1 MSIVQ
6 RRWVWGIGCG
16 VLALWLLLQ
25 LSAVFFHV
33 GDGVMR
39 SFSRFVLPPAI
50 VQLSPVS
57 YRRVVETAHAFVALN
72 IAPTYQEAFP
82 LALGFVVRDV
92 RVKDLL
98 DDQVVPSFEGGL
110 ITDGDSVTLR
120 DAGISEREQRKYI
133 EYPLFRA
140 QVARELRNTMLPSQ
154 EMRLQNV
161 LEKIELGMP
170 FADIAQY
177 FSEDSSAMNGGDLG
191 VFLVSELPAWAQG
204 VAEMEVGEVR
214 SDFVGADAFWVL
226 KIVDEGSGGIE
237 GNEGN
242 EGNEDWV
249 RIRGIAINKPT
260 LGALLR
266 AHAQEHSVWVFV
278 W

>member
-6 RRWVWGIGCG
+6 KRWVWGVGCG
-16 VLALWLLLQ
+16 VLVLWLLLQ

-33 GDGVMR
+33 GDGAVR
-39 SFSRFVLPPAI
+39 YATRFVLPPAW
-50 VQLSPVS
+50 VHFSPVS
-57 YRRVVETAHAFVALN
+57 YHRVVETAHAFVALE

-82 LALGFVVRDV
+82 LALGFVVRDL

-98 DDQVVPSFEGGL
+98 EDQVLAPF
-110 ITDGDSVTLR
+110 DGDLFTEMDRTLLQ
-120 DAGISEREQRKYI
+120 DAGISEREQEKYI
-133 EYPLFRA
+133 AYPLFRIQA
-140 QVARELRNTMLPSQ
+140 ADVLRGGILPSQ

-170 FADIAQY
+170 FADIARY

-191 VFLVSELPAWAQG
+191 VFLLSELPVWAQS

-214 SDFVGADAFWVL
+214 SDFVGTDALWVL
-226 KIVDEGSGGIE
+226 KVVDEGSGGIDGIE
-237 GNEGN
+237 GNG
-242 EGNEDWV
+242 DWV
-249 RIRGIAINKPT
+249 HIRGVAINKPT
-260 LGALLR
+260 LGAVLR
-266 AHAQEHSVWVFV
+266 AHAAEYPVWVFV